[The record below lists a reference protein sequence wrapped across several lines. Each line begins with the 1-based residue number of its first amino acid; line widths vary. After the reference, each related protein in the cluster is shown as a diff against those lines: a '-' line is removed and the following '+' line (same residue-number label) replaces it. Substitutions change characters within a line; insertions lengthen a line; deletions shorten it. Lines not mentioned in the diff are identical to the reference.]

1 MFKVLGDAHQLSCV
15 ETRWDA
21 DYQIPVQ
28 RWHEMA
34 WGPTPSS
41 QAVWDVED
49 ELHVEGVLGD
59 TGASAVN
66 GGDQSAIQLVHVV
79 LGQWPTAWACL
90 VLNLEHTHT
99 RRGGVSRSDKHK
111 QLQTNKQTNIHTQ
124 APTTPKTHN

>member
-99 RRGGVSRSDKHK
+99 
-111 QLQTNKQTNIHTQ
+111 HTQ
-124 APTTPKTHN
+124 RRSLTQW